1 MHIPP
6 HRHII
11 KNKKLIIFKKKKK
24 RDGPKPWGFSH
35 LCQLTICMASLESF
49 TATTADSVPLH
60 SKSRRGMTD
69 SPLGQ
74 RPLSQQLAQAPPFHS
89 AGSGPG
95 ILSMPKTPALASSYL
110 WFSATSHFCKCL
122 PSVRTLYQKI
132 PFAASLTL
140 MPLSSLQETV
150 HPYLTKQS
158 FYPLNPFQVKGAE
171 NPVLKVCAVA
181 AVKEKGRREGALM
194 RESGHEARHLESARL
209 FQRKIIPFAT
219 FSLFLERDAKRC
231 KKQV

>member
-1 MHIPP
+1 M
-6 HRHII
+6 
-11 KNKKLIIFKKKKK
+11 
-24 RDGPKPWGFSH
+24 
-35 LCQLTICMASLESF
+35 TSLESF
-49 TATTADSVPLH
+49 TATTAGSVPLH
-60 SKSRRGMTD
+60 SKSHRGMTD

-74 RPLSQQLAQAPPFHS
+74 RPLSQQLAQPPPLPLCRLWARNSFNAKDFCFGIFLS
-89 AGSGPG
+89 L
-95 ILSMPKTPALASSYL
+95 ILSNQSLLQMPVVSQNTVS
-110 WFSATSHFCKCL
+110 
-122 PSVRTLYQKI
+122 KI

-158 FYPLNPFQVKGAE
+158 FYPLNPFQLRGAE

-194 RESGHEARHLESARL
+194 REGGHETRHLESARL

-219 FSLFLERDAKRC
+219 FFLFLKRDAKRC

>member
-1 MHIPP
+1 MP
-6 HRHII
+6 
-11 KNKKLIIFKKKKK
+11 
-24 RDGPKPWGFSH
+24 
-35 LCQLTICMASLESF
+35 A
-49 TATTADSVPLH
+49 V
-60 SKSRRGMTD
+60 
-69 SPLGQ
+69 
-74 RPLSQQLAQAPPFHS
+74 SQNTVS
-89 AGSGPG
+89 
-95 ILSMPKTPALASSYL
+95 
-110 WFSATSHFCKCL
+110 
-122 PSVRTLYQKI
+122 KI

-219 FSLFLERDAKRC
+219 FSLFLKRDAKRC